1 MTSVARRAP
10 TRSTRGRRGPAADP
24 VLASKMT
31 APTLA
36 GWVVARPRV
45 EERVAVG
52 ARGTLTSITGPPG
65 AGKTVAIAS
74 WAATHRNP
82 VAWVTL
88 DDHDNRPAAFWSYV
102 VAALRRAGVTI
113 PEPAAASAGED
124 ADRHAFLL
132 RLACTLA
139 AQDPPVVLILDDL
152 HLVTNPGTLDGLAY
166 LLRHAGSGFR
176 LVVASRTDPLL
187 PLHRYRLTGELT
199 EIRAKELAFT
209 AAEAERL
216 MAQHGVTLQ
225 AEHLET
231 LISRTEGWAAGL
243 RLVALSLNG
252 HPDPSQFVGDFAS
265 DGSAV
270 VSYLV
275 EEVLNSQS
283 ASARDLL
290 LRTGILNRVNAEIA
304 CELADDDQ
312 TTGSFPELARANA
325 FVQPLGGGWYR
336 YHTLFADVL
345 RLKLRY
351 ECPGVVPDLH
361 RRAAGWYARNGFLH
375 EAVWHAAEAADWQ
388 LAATMVVDELAVSQ
402 VIDQGDGSSLAARF
416 LGMPADATWI
426 RPEPLLVAAATA
438 LSGHRVGPGVTGLG
452 AAERILDHL
461 AADQEVPSRLAAA
474 IVRLAFARRDGDLE
488 VAADAAARAGEL
500 LEGVPCGLLARH
512 PETRAQVLA
521 GRGAI
526 ELWSGDFGAAAAT
539 LDAAVAIAS
548 ASDSERERADSLG
561 QLALAE
567 ALRGH
572 LSRAAELAAGLGHAQ
587 AAGAARG
594 PNPSAD
600 VAFAWVHL
608 ERGELA
614 AVRLCLKQADA
625 ALQAGKE
632 KLIGAVA
639 CLVAARH
646 NLAEGRV
653 GAAGEMICCARDGWS
668 PPPWLD
674 RWLTLVEARVC
685 AARKDIQAALDAAK
699 RAAGTEASADVTVAL
714 AQVWLAAGEPP
725 TARRV
730 LAHALPGPRVA
741 RDQVPLEAWLIDARI
756 SYDSGD
762 LTRGR
767 QSLRAALQLGEREQ
781 LRLPFIMESAWV
793 RSVLRRDPDLAR
805 DHPYLYGPTQGT
817 DSRVAAG
824 PRVIAQPVP
833 VVVEPLSEREQEV
846 LRHASGMLSTAEIA
860 MEMFISIN
868 TVKSH
873 LKSVY
878 RKLEAT
884 RRGEAVRRARQ
895 LELL

>member
-10 TRSTRGRRGPAADP
+10 TRSTKGPQGPAADP
-24 VLASKMT
+24 LLATKMT
-31 APTLA
+31 APALA

-45 EERVAVG
+45 EERVAEG
-52 ARGTLTSITGPPG
+52 ARGTLTSVTGPPG

-74 WAATHRNP
+74 WAAAHRDP

-88 DDHDNRPAAFWSYV
+88 DDHDNQPAAFWSYV
-102 VAALRRAGVTI
+102 VAGLRRAGVVI
-113 PEPAAASAGED
+113 PEPVTESAGED
-124 ADRHAFLL
+124 ADGHVFLL
-132 RLACTLA
+132 RLAATLA
-139 AQDPPVVLILDDL
+139 PQDPPVVLIIDDL
-152 HLVTNPGTLDGLAY
+152 HLVTDPRPLDGLAY

-199 EIRAKELAFT
+199 EIRTKELAFT
-209 AAEAERL
+209 VAEAERL
-216 MAQHGVTLQ
+216 MTQHGVTLQ
-225 AEHLET
+225 AECLKAV
-231 LISRTEGWAAGL
+231 ISRTEGWAAGL

-252 HPDPSQFVGDFAS
+252 HPDPSRLVEDFAA

-275 EEVLNSQS
+275 EEVLNSQP
-283 ASARDLL
+283 APARDLL
-290 LRTGILNRVNAEIA
+290 LRTGILNRVNADLA
-304 CELADDDQ
+304 CELAGDDQ
-312 TTGSFPELARANA
+312 ATGSFPELARANA
-325 FVQPLGGGWYR
+325 FVQPLGHGWYR

-351 ECPGVVPDLH
+351 ECPGVVPDVH

-375 EAVWHAAEAADWQ
+375 EAVWHAAKAGDWQ

-402 VIDQGDGSSLAARF
+402 VIDQGDGTSLAASF
-416 LGMPADATWI
+416 LGMPADAKWI

-438 LSGHRVGPGVTGLG
+438 LSGHRADPGVTQLC
-452 AAERILDHL
+452 AAERILDHI
-461 AADQEVPSRLAAA
+461 AADHEVPARLATA
-474 IVRLAFARRDGDLE
+474 IVRLAFARRDGELE
-488 VAADAAARAGEL
+488 AAADAAARAGEL
-500 LEGVPCGLLARH
+500 LEGVPYGLLARH
-512 PETRAQVLA
+512 PEMRAQVLA

-526 ELWSGDFGAAAAT
+526 ELWSGDFGGAAAT
-539 LDAAVAIAS
+539 FDAAMAIAS
-548 ASDSERERADSLG
+548 ASDGERERADCLG
-561 QLALAE
+561 RLALTE

-572 LSRAAELAAGLGHAQ
+572 LSRAAELAAGLGNPQ
-587 AAGAARG
+587 AAGAARR
-594 PNPSAD
+594 PNPAAH
-600 VAFAWVHL
+600 VAIAWVHL

-614 AVRLCLKQADA
+614 AVRFCLKQADA
-625 ALQAGKE
+625 ALQVGRE

-653 GAAGEMICCARDGWS
+653 DAAGEMICCARDGWS
-668 PPPWLD
+668 PPLWLD
-674 RWLTLVEARVC
+674 QWLTLVEARVC

-699 RAAGTEASADVTVAL
+699 RAAGTDASAEATVAL
-714 AQVWLAAGEPP
+714 AHVWLAAGEPP
-725 TARRV
+725 TARRL
-730 LAHALPGPRVA
+730 LAPVLPGPPQA
-741 RDQVPLEAWLIDARI
+741 RQPVPLEAWLIDARI
-756 SYDSGD
+756 SYGSGD
-762 LTRGR
+762 LARGR
-767 QSLRAALQLGEREQ
+767 QSLQAALQLGDREQ
-781 LRLPFIMESAWV
+781 LRLPFLMEWAWV

-805 DHPYLYGPTQGT
+805 DHPYLYGPMQGT
-817 DSRVAAG
+817 DSRVGGAPSTVA
-824 PRVIAQPVP
+824 PSAP

-895 LELL
+895 LQLL

>member
-1 MTSVARRAP
+1 MTTVVRRAP
-10 TRSTRGRRGPAADP
+10 TRSTKGQQGPAADP
-24 VLASKMT
+24 LLASKMT
-31 APTLA
+31 APVLA

-45 EERVAVG
+45 EELVAEG
-52 ARGTLTSITGPPG
+52 ARGTLTSVTGPPG

-74 WAATHRNP
+74 WAAAHRGP

-88 DDHDNRPAAFWSYV
+88 DDHDNQPTAFWSYV
-102 VAALRRAGVTI
+102 VAGLQWAGVVI
-113 PEPAAASAGED
+113 PEAVTESARED
-124 ADRHAFLL
+124 ADGHAFLL
-132 RLACTLA
+132 RLASTLA
-139 AQDPPVVLILDDL
+139 PQNPPVVLIIDDL
-152 HLVTNPGTLDGLAY
+152 HLVTDPRPLDGLAY

-199 EIRAKELAFT
+199 EIRTKELAFT
-209 AAEAERL
+209 VAEAERL

-225 AEHLET
+225 AEFLKA

-252 HPDPSQFVGDFAS
+252 HPDPRRFVEDFAA

-290 LRTGILNRVNAEIA
+290 LRTGILNRVNADLA
-304 CELADDDQ
+304 CELAGDDQ
-312 TTGSFPELARANA
+312 ATGSFTELARANA
-325 FVQPLGGGWYR
+325 FVQPLGQGWYR

-351 ECPGVVPDLH
+351 ECPGVAADLH

-375 EAVWHAAEAADWQ
+375 EAVWHAAKAGDWQ

-402 VIDQGDGSSLAARF
+402 VIDQGDGTSLAASL
-416 LGMPADATWI
+416 LGMPADVKWI

-438 LSGHRVGPGVTGLG
+438 LSGHRAGFDVTQLD
-452 AAERILDHL
+452 AAERILDQI
-461 AADQEVPSRLAAA
+461 AADQDVPARLAAA

-488 VAADAAARAGEL
+488 VAAGAAARAGEL
-500 LEGVPCGLLARH
+500 LERVPSGLLARH
-512 PETRAQVLA
+512 PEMRAQVLA
-521 GRGAI
+521 GCGAI
-526 ELWSGDFGAAAAT
+526 ELWSGDFGGAAAT
-539 LDAAVAIAS
+539 LDAAAAIAS
-548 ASDSERERADSLG
+548 ASEDGGRERADCLG
-561 QLALAE
+561 RLALTE

-572 LSRAAELAAGLGHAQ
+572 LSRAAELAVELGNPQ
-587 AAGAARG
+587 AAARRPSPAAH
-594 PNPSAD
+594 
-600 VAFAWVHL
+600 VAVAWVHL

-614 AVRLCLKQADA
+614 AVRLCLRQADA
-625 ALQAGKE
+625 ALQVGRE

-639 CLVAARH
+639 CLMAARH

-653 GAAGEMICCARDGWS
+653 DAAGNMICCARDGWS
-668 PPPWLD
+668 PPLWLD

-699 RAAGTEASADVTVAL
+699 RAAGTDASAEATVAL
-714 AQVWLAAGEPP
+714 AHVWLAAGEPP

-730 LAHALPGPRVA
+730 LAPVLPGPREA
-741 RDQVPLEAWLIDARI
+741 HQPVPLEAWLIDARI

-762 LTRGR
+762 VARGR
-767 QSLRAALQLGEREQ
+767 QSLQAAFQLGDREQ
-781 LRLPFIMESAWV
+781 LRLPFLMEWAWV

-805 DHPYLYGPTQGT
+805 DHPYLYGPVQGT
-817 DSRVAAG
+817 DARLSVA
-824 PRVIAQPVP
+824 PRAVAPSAP
-833 VVVEPLSEREQEV
+833 VVAEPLSEREQEV

-878 RKLEAT
+878 RKLDAT

-895 LELL
+895 LQLL